1 MSKMKYTITTY
12 SCPHC
17 HKIIKRENTAFAFL
31 LIIVIYWVIAHAIM
45 KLLYK
50 DYYIVKVGESTESC
64 PHCNNPISTGKI
76 EYNRLNEDDKKNYD
90 FRWYYRFS
98 VFLGGFIIQFI
109 LFQFLRIDGTTFSN
123 ELANIFLIIS
133 TILLGI
139 IIGIWIYW
147 RSLNKKS
154 ITSHNEHH
162 LEKTSKSNQTKK
174 E

>member
-31 LIIVIYWVIAHAIM
+31 LIIVIYWVIADAIM
-45 KLLYK
+45 QILYK
-50 DYYIVKVGESTESC
+50 DYYPVKVGESTESC

-109 LFQFLRIDGTTFSN
+109 LFQFLRIVGS
-123 ELANIFLIIS
+123 ESSKGLANIFLIIS
-133 TILLGI
+133 TILIGVI
-139 IIGIWIYW
+139 VGIWVYW
-147 RSLNKKS
+147 RSLKKKS
-154 ITSHNEHH
+154 IKSHN
-162 LEKTSKSNQTKK
+162 
-174 E
+174 